1 MGTAW
6 SSVLTKTARAPI
18 TPTASNAFPRSPAA
32 PARSMSTTDA
42 ALWLRRSAITTPGMG
57 HGTGDS
63 YEGITLSGG
72 ISVPLPEAHGEILYA
87 EVVDITTLLRALGV
101 YEDMYSMAT
110 KYLEEAVV

>member
-1 MGTAW
+1 
-6 SSVLTKTARAPI
+6 
-18 TPTASNAFPRSPAA
+18 
-32 PARSMSTTDA
+32 
-42 ALWLRRSAITTPGMG
+42 MG

>member
-1 MGTAW
+1 MGTSW
-6 SSVLTKTARAPI
+6 SSVLTKTARPPA
-18 TPTASNAFPRSPAA
+18 TLTASNASRRRPAA